1 MLADGTRTVAG
12 QWYEL
17 DGDTAAYW
25 HSRGVVWTQAQI
37 DALWHHQGR
46 ILTPDGVVT
55 RQQAVTDT
63 RGALRVLQLA
73 HFDPGCAAYRYHS
86 AANTVAG
93 VVSAFARLG
102 HSNPAC
108 DLRQW
113 DVDQHRTTVE
123 VLLATADVVHCH
135 MDYTV
140 LLHELGGLPFGTRAA
155 ITYHGS
161 LEHRRPAITYPD
173 ADARMGST
181 VFGARPYHRRFDAHW
196 LPIPMPI
203 ADYAALSKGRTRGDV
218 LRVCHSPT
226 RREIKGTDV
235 FLRVVADLQ
244 ADGVAIEPVLLEGLS
259 HGNALR
265 VKATCDVTFDSFWL
279 GMQGSGLEAAA
290 MGQPVVAGT
299 QDADYARVGLDY
311 PWTVAD
317 DADTLRDVLRRLA
330 TDTGYYAQEA
340 ARVGQ
345 YVRQYHDY
353 PVVGA
358 RYRDLLT
365 GAV

>member
-25 HSRGVVWTQAQI
+25 HSRGVLWTQAQI
-37 DALWHHQGR
+37 DALWHGSGR
-46 ILTPDGVVT
+46 ILSPIET
-55 RQQAVTDT
+55 RQRAVADV
-63 RGALRVLQLA
+63 RGALKVLQLT
-73 HFDPGCAAYRYHS
+73 HYDPGCAAYRYHS
-86 AANTVAG
+86 AANTVPG
-93 VVSAFARLG
+93 VVSAFARIG

-108 DLRQW
+108 DLRQY
-113 DVDQHRTTVE
+113 DVDADRAKVE
-123 VLLATADVVHCH
+123 ILLATADVVHCH

-140 LLHELGGLPFGTRAA
+140 LLNELGGLPFGKRAA

-161 LEHRRPAITYPD
+161 LEHRRPAITYPEM
-173 ADARMGST
+173 DARMGAT

-196 LPIPMPI
+196 LPIPMPV
-203 ADYAALSKGRTRGDV
+203 ADYAALSKPHTRGDV

-235 FLRVVADLQ
+235 FLGVVADLQ
-244 ADGVAIEPVLLEGLS
+244 AQGLAIEPVLLEGLS
-259 HGNALR
+259 HGEALR

-299 QDADYARVGLDY
+299 QDADYDRVGLEC

-317 DADTLRDVLRRLA
+317 DAEALRFALWKLG
-330 TDTGYYAQEA
+330 TDAAFYAQEA
-340 ARVGQ
+340 TRVGQ

-358 RYRDLLT
+358 RYRDILT